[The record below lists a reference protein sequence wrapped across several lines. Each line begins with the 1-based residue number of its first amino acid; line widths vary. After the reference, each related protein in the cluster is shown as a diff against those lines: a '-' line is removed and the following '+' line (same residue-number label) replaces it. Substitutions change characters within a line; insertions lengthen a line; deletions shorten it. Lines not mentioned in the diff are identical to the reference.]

1 MIEKISSIVD
11 GGASGLGKVKRRG
24 KKKKKK
30 DRRKVHT
37 SKCSKVQTRAS
48 DLAAV
53 FQAEEA
59 VVPPGWESEVNLFA
73 SSPSSS
79 QQQQE
84 EVVASLPADAKE
96 RQQQLM
102 VVIDEAV
109 LMDVTF
115 EDVKD
120 DVMETV
126 EAGNILNTS
135 KDGGDGEE
143 PGNKACDRTENHELD
158 LHR

>member
-53 FQAEEA
+53 LQAEEA
-59 VVPPGWESEVNLFA
+59 VLTAEA
-73 SSPSSS
+73 SSIPPSPVSPTRES
-79 QQQQE
+79 GELEPRE
-84 EVVASLPADAKE
+84 E
-96 RQQQLM
+96 R
-102 VVIDEAV
+102 
-109 LMDVTF
+109 
-115 EDVKD
+115 
-120 DVMETV
+120 
-126 EAGNILNTS
+126 
-135 KDGGDGEE
+135 
-143 PGNKACDRTENHELD
+143 
-158 LHR
+158 

>member
-1 MIEKISSIVD
+1 
-11 GGASGLGKVKRRG
+11 VKRRG

-30 DRRKVHT
+30 DRRKIHT

-59 VVPPGWESEVNLFA
+59 VVLPGWESEVNLFA

-102 VVIDEAV
+102 VVMR
-109 LMDVTF
+109 L
-115 EDVKD
+115 
-120 DVMETV
+120 
-126 EAGNILNTS
+126 S
-135 KDGGDGEE
+135 
-143 PGNKACDRTENHELD
+143 
-158 LHR
+158 

>member
-1 MIEKISSIVD
+1 
-11 GGASGLGKVKRRG
+11 VKRRG

-30 DRRKVHT
+30 DRRKIHT

-59 VVPPGWESEVNLFA
+59 GVPPGWESEVNLFA

-79 QQQQE
+79 QQHQE
-84 EVVASLPADAKE
+84 EVVASLPAEAKE
-96 RQQQLM
+96 TQQQLM

-120 DVMETV
+120 DVMETI

-135 KDGGDGEE
+135 KDGGGGEE

>member
-1 MIEKISSIVD
+1 
-11 GGASGLGKVKRRG
+11 VKRRG

-30 DRRKVHT
+30 DRRKIHT

-53 FQAEEA
+53 FQAQEA

-79 QQQQE
+79 QQQQQE
-84 EVVASLPADAKE
+84 EAVASLPAEAKE

-120 DVMETV
+120 DVMETI

-135 KDGGDGEE
+135 KDGGGGDELGK
-143 PGNKACDRTENHELD
+143 KACDRTENHELD